1 MIATLIFFGLLFLYI
16 FIGIF
21 STHRQ
26 SLDLYGE
33 NSMLKVPRTYRAAF
47 FSQSDLFYWLF
58 ILMSIVVFL
67 LSFNIQNDLAA
78 QIFVVLIALALLSL
92 SSLYFWIKYQYW
104 KKNGNQIFIFDP
116 VSRKLTIE
124 GYEITE
130 ISFDEIQEFIIYYP
144 INYKLVSVGYIKII
158 LDNKTAIYLTSLL
171 PCYAILEE
179 FFVGVKKQHIH
190 KRIFSLN

>member
-33 NSMLKVPRTYRAAF
+33 NSMIKVPRTYRASF

-78 QIFVVLIALALLSL
+78 QTFVAIVSIALLIL
-92 SSLYFWIKYQYW
+92 SSFYFWIKYQYW
-104 KKNGNQIFIFDP
+104 QQNGNRNYTFDP
-116 VSRKLTIE
+116 ILKKIAIE
-124 GYEITE
+124 GNEIEE
-130 ISFDEIQEFIIYYP
+130 ISFDEIEELIIYHP
-144 INYKLVSVGYIKII
+144 INYKLVSGGYIKI
-158 LDNKTAIYLTSLL
+158 LLVNKTAIYLTSLL

-179 FFVGVKKQHIH
+179 FFVGVKKQKKH
-190 KRIFSLN
+190 KIISRVN